1 MSVLLTGATGFLGCR
16 LLRELLADWPEETFT
31 VLGRGTAQQLR
42 ERTESAVTW
51 LDSPPLA
58 PGALERVRY
67 LGADITDPGLGL
79 SPEDRARIVDGL
91 TTVWHGAA
99 RLALEGDPAPLYKA
113 NVVGTGHVLRL
124 AEEAPGAHMVHISTA
139 FVAGR
144 RRQGCIGEEDL
155 SESDGFETVYEE
167 TKHTAE
173 RLVRAWAL
181 SAPRRTTTV
190 LRPSL
195 LVTDRR
201 VPEGLPGQP
210 LDILS
215 RTLDGLLRNAAG
227 HVKAVDRL
235 LARAHRRGDEM
246 RLRLTGDPEASLNLL
261 QADYAVR
268 AMVRAVRSRAGEPG
282 LRTMHVTHP
291 VNTELGVA
299 FAAFESRY
307 PGLALSLEMS
317 VPDPTRY
324 EASIHQ
330 YGPWMLKYAMHRRTY
345 DRTHLLR
352 AVGDLPDPE
361 PIDQAYLLRALGYA
375 GESLPA

>member
-16 LLRELLADWPEETFT
+16 LLRELLADSPEETFT
-31 VLGRGTAQQLR
+31 VLGRGTARQLR
-42 ERTESAVTW
+42 ERTEAAMTW

-58 PGALERVRY
+58 PGTLERVRY

-79 SPEDRARIVDGL
+79 SPEDRARVVDGL

-113 NVVGTGHVLRL
+113 NVLGTRHVLRL
-124 AEEAPGAHMVHISTA
+124 ADEAPGAHMVHISTA

-144 RRQGCIGEEDL
+144 RSQGHIMEEDL
-155 SESDGFETVYEE
+155 SESDDFVTLYEE

-181 SAPRRTTTV
+181 PDRRRTTTV
-190 LRPSL
+190 LRPGL

-215 RTLDGLLRNAAG
+215 RLFDDLLRHEAG
-227 HVKAVDRL
+227 RVKAADRL
-235 LARAHRRGDEM
+235 LARAHRRGDEI
-246 RLRLTGDPEASLNLL
+246 RVRLTGDPEASLNLL
-261 QADYAVR
+261 QVDYAAR
-268 AMVRAVRSRAGEPG
+268 AMVRAVRSRTGEPG
-282 LRTMHVTHP
+282 LRTLHVTHP
-291 VNTELGVA
+291 VNTEFGVA

-307 PGLALSLEMS
+307 PGMVLSLEKS

-324 EASIHQ
+324 EASLHQ
-330 YGPWMLKYAMHRRTY
+330 HGSRMLKFAMHRRTY
-345 DRTHLLR
+345 DRTHLLQ
-352 AVGDLPDPE
+352 AVGDLPDPQ
-361 PIDQAYLLRALGYA
+361 PIDQAYLSRAFGYA
-375 GESLPA
+375 GESLSV